1 MIHRHTSKK
10 TQRFYTLLLCFLG
23 IGGLVLFFG
32 VAFRQNIRF
41 FVTPSQVLS
50 ENLLHH
56 KHLRLGGVVK
66 EGSVMK
72 RGLLTHF
79 LITDGA
85 IDLKVHFE
93 GVLPD
98 LFREGQTIV
107 AQGSFDAENENI
119 FMASSI
125 LAKHDE
131 NYKPPLLKNIPP
143 SVQQGGV

>member
-1 MIHRHTSKK
+1 MIPRHASKK

-23 IGGLVLFFG
+23 IGGLALFFG

-50 ENLLHH
+50 ESLLHH
-56 KHLRLGGVVK
+56 KNLRLGGVVK
-66 EGSVMK
+66 EGSVIK
-72 RGLLTHF
+72 HGLFTSF

-85 IDLKVHFE
+85 IDLNVQFE

-107 AQGSFDAENENI
+107 AQGSFDANNDNI
-119 FMASSI
+119 FMATSI

-131 NYKPPLLKNIPP
+131 NYKPPLLKNIPAY
-143 SVQQGGV
+143 VQKEGA